1 MFLILKIDLS
11 LFHEKKSNDQFMST
25 MQKKK
30 KNSLRITL
38 ANIDLGTTKLHFY
51 HRQFMQHKLSDIFT
65 KC

>member
-30 KNSLRITL
+30 NSLRITL

-51 HRQFMQHKLSDIFT
+51 HRQFMQYKLSDIFT

>member
-11 LFHEKKSNDQFMST
+11 LFHEKSQITSLC
-25 MQKKK
+25 QLCKKK